1 MIRARLVQNKRD
13 HFLFLK
19 RRENRERE
27 REREKKKE
35 REKTREGDNYFQ
47 KNRSPLV
54 EDNEERRIN
63 EEEEEEDGESPVKI
77 PVRAEK
83 DRRVPRGRGDG

>member
-1 MIRARLVQNKRD
+1 
-13 HFLFLK
+13 LK
-19 RRENRERE
+19 RRENTQRERE
-27 REREKKKE
+27 RERKHVKE
-35 REKTREGDNYFQ
+35 NSKTEERGYILFKFSPLLN
-47 KNRSPLV
+47 KNRKEV
-54 EDNEERRIN
+54 IN

>member
-1 MIRARLVQNKRD
+1 IIFKFSPLLN
-13 HFLFLK
+13 
-19 RRENRERE
+19 
-27 REREKKKE
+27 
-35 REKTREGDNYFQ
+35 
-47 KNRSPLV
+47 KNRKEV
-54 EDNEERRIN
+54 INEEEEE

>member
-1 MIRARLVQNKRD
+1 
-13 HFLFLK
+13 LFLK
-19 RRENRERE
+19 RRENTERERE
-27 REREKKKE
+27 RERKHVKE
-35 REKTREGDNYFQ
+35 NSKTEERGVSIIFKFSPLLN
-47 KNRSPLV
+47 KNRKEV
-54 EDNEERRIN
+54 INEEE

>member
-1 MIRARLVQNKRD
+1 
-13 HFLFLK
+13 LFLK

-27 REREKKKE
+27 REREKTRRENSKTEE
-35 REKTREGDNYFQ
+35 RGYIIFKFSPLLN
-47 KNRSPLV
+47 KNRKEV
-54 EDNEERRIN
+54 IN
-63 EEEEEEDGESPVKI
+63 EEEEEDGESPVKI

>member
-1 MIRARLVQNKRD
+1 
-13 HFLFLK
+13 LK
-19 RRENRERE
+19 RRENTHRERE
-27 REREKKKE
+27 RERERKHVKE
-35 REKTREGDNYFQ
+35 NSKTEERGYIIFKFSPLLN
-47 KNRSPLV
+47 KNRKEV
-54 EDNEERRIN
+54 IN

>member
-1 MIRARLVQNKRD
+1 
-13 HFLFLK
+13 LK
-19 RRENRERE
+19 RRENTERERE
-27 REREKKKE
+27 RERKHVKE
-35 REKTREGDNYFQ
+35 NSKTEERGYIIFKFSPLLN
-47 KNRSPLV
+47 KNRKEV
-54 EDNEERRIN
+54 IN

>member
-1 MIRARLVQNKRD
+1 
-13 HFLFLK
+13 LFLK

-27 REREKKKE
+27 RERKHVKE
-35 REKTREGDNYFQ
+35 NSKTEERGVSIIFKFSPLLN
-47 KNRSPLV
+47 KNRKEV
-54 EDNEERRIN
+54 INEE

>member
-1 MIRARLVQNKRD
+1 
-13 HFLFLK
+13 LFLK

-27 REREKKKE
+27 RERERKHVKE
-35 REKTREGDNYFQ
+35 NSKTEERGVSIIFKFSPLLN
-47 KNRSPLV
+47 KNRKEV
-54 EDNEERRIN
+54 INEE

>member
-1 MIRARLVQNKRD
+1 
-13 HFLFLK
+13 LFLK

-27 REREKKKE
+27 RERKHVKE
-35 REKTREGDNYFQ
+35 NSKTEERGYIIFKFSPLLN
-47 KNRSPLV
+47 KNRKEV
-54 EDNEERRIN
+54 IN